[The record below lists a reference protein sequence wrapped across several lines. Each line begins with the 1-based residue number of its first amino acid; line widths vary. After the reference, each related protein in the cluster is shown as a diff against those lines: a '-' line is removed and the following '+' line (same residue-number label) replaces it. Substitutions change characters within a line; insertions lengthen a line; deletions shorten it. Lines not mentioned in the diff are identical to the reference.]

1 MGRTEG
7 PVRDVYYPVYRTWM
21 NFFVRY
27 VILTISLIILNTLV
41 IKEFRRYV
49 KIASTITEKPKEQ
62 EKRLTHMMIVVVV
75 IFVTCNLVDNI
86 YHILRGTGSLDWKEE
101 PENRNIYPIAC
112 VLAVLN
118 SSINFIVYS
127 VFNPKFRT
135 VLAAIF
141 WTKAHFHYESTEKG
155 TLRLDL
161 LRAN

>member
-1 MGRTEG
+1 MK
-7 PVRDVYYPVYRTWM
+7 
-21 NFFVRY
+21 
-27 VILTISLIILNTLV
+27 L
-41 IKEFRRYV
+41 
-49 KIASTITEKPKEQ
+49 ASTITEKPKEQ

-75 IFVTCNLVDNI
+75 IFITCNI
-86 YHILRGTGSLDWKEE
+86 YHILRGTGFLDWNKE

-135 VLAAIF
+135 VLASIF
-141 WTKAHFHYESTEKG
+141 KTKAHSNNESTEKG

-161 LRAN
+161 MRANSRL

>member
-1 MGRTEG
+1 M
-7 PVRDVYYPVYRTWM
+7 
-21 NFFVRY
+21 
-27 VILTISLIILNTLV
+27 
-41 IKEFRRYV
+41 

-75 IFVTCNLVDNI
+75 IFITCNLVDNI
-86 YHILRGTGSLDWKEE
+86 YQILRGTGFIDWKEE

-127 VFNPKFRT
+127 VFNPKFRS
-135 VLAAIF
+135 VLASIF
-141 WTKAHFHYESTEKG
+141 RTKAHFNNESTEKG

-161 LRAN
+161 LRANSRL

>member
-1 MGRTEG
+1 MK
-7 PVRDVYYPVYRTWM
+7 
-21 NFFVRY
+21 
-27 VILTISLIILNTLV
+27 L
-41 IKEFRRYV
+41 
-49 KIASTITEKPKEQ
+49 ASTITERPKEQ

-75 IFVTCNLVDNI
+75 IFITCNLVDNI
-86 YHILRGTGSLDWKEE
+86 YHILRGTGYIDWKEE

-135 VLAAIF
+135 VLASIF
-141 WTKAHFHYESTEKG
+141 WTKAHSSNESTEKG

-161 LRAN
+161 MRANSRL

>member
-1 MGRTEG
+1 M
-7 PVRDVYYPVYRTWM
+7 
-21 NFFVRY
+21 
-27 VILTISLIILNTLV
+27 
-41 IKEFRRYV
+41 
-49 KIASTITEKPKEQ
+49 ITDKPKEQ
-62 EKRLTHMMIVVVV
+62 EKKMTNMMLVIVA
-75 IFVTCNLVDNI
+75 IFIICNLVDNI
-86 YHILRGTGSLDWKEE
+86 YQILRGTGSLDWKEE

-135 VLAAIF
+135 VLASIF
-141 WTKAHFHYESTEKG
+141 WAKAHSNNESTEKG

>member
-1 MGRTEG
+1 MK
-7 PVRDVYYPVYRTWM
+7 
-21 NFFVRY
+21 
-27 VILTISLIILNTLV
+27 L
-41 IKEFRRYV
+41 
-49 KIASTITEKPKEQ
+49 ASTITEKPKEQ

-75 IFVTCNLVDNI
+75 IFITCNLVDNI
-86 YHILRGTGSLDWKEE
+86 YQILRGTGFLDWNEE

-135 VLAAIF
+135 VLASIF
-141 WTKAHFHYESTEKG
+141 STKAHSNNESTEKG

-161 LRAN
+161 MRANSRL